1 MFNFIHYI
9 EELTNANRLC
19 VRRGYKFC
27 TCSGLGYLEGLL
39 QEMRTSKNFVCVCD
53 ICEEATQQRGG
64 AWYKRRAFTVFVL
77 ARYDIKN
84 RESQKIAIEECREVQ
99 RQFHSRFI
107 VDEGALASR
116 LAYLDTSLVRSRELG
131 GDFLDGC
138 TGLYFT
144 VTIDEPLNLAYDY
157 NLWYNKR
164 IKKSPLPADPKGEL
178 NTGEWPNK
186 YQWHEGDKTH
196 PEPIIETGINGTE

>member
-1 MFNFIHYI
+1 M
-9 EELTNANRLC
+9 
-19 VRRGYKFC
+19 
-27 TCSGLGYLEGLL
+27 
-39 QEMRTSKNFVCVCD
+39 
-53 ICEEATQQRGG
+53 
-64 AWYKRRAFTVFVL
+64 FVL

-164 IKKSPLPADPKGEL
+164 IKKAPLPADPRGEL
-178 NTGEWPNK
+178 NTGEWPHH
-186 YQWHEGDKTH
+186 YKTH
-196 PEPIIETGINGTE
+196 PEPTETETEINETE